1 MNRTLDL
8 HILYVWFHTCM
19 CMCGLGG
26 MQALEWALLGGPF
39 VSAAVVIGCGAAH
52 SAWQIAIS
60 STQRQAIFADE
71 KWRNGHIDPRW
82 VDSPCYLTYTYIR
95 TYDAYSQVEK
105 CSVKAINQFWCCF

>member
-1 MNRTLDL
+1 MELCM
-8 HILYVWFHTCM
+8 YVCAV
-19 CMCGLGG
+19 CIPGG

-60 STQRQAIFADE
+60 STQRQAIFADQ

-82 VDSPCYLTYTYIR
+82 IDTVT
-95 TYDAYSQVEK
+95 E
-105 CSVKAINQFWCCF
+105 

>member
-8 HILYVWFHTCM
+8 HILYVWFHSCT

-60 STQRQAIFADE
+60 STQRQAIFADQ

-82 VDSPCYLTYTYIR
+82 WIVLVISRIHTYY
-95 TYDAYSQVEK
+95 AYSQVEK
-105 CSVKAINQFWCCF
+105 C

>member
-1 MNRTLDL
+1 MLDL
-8 HILYVWFHTCM
+8 HLLWMCYVWFRKCTVCV
-19 CMCGLGG
+19 LGG

-60 STQRQAIFADE
+60 STQRQAIFADQ

-82 VDSPCYLTYTYIR
+82 WIVPVTDTILTYTYCTYIHTMR
-95 TYDAYSQVEK
+95 TVNILIHMFK
-105 CSVKAINQFWCCF
+105 SVR